1 LSAELTPAQQRMLE
15 AYLRHTGAEFVTQ
28 RPEDA
33 IATMVADPYVA
44 LLPALSGG
52 NGRAEVAE
60 FYARHFIFSMPP
72 DMELVAVSRIVGSDH
87 VVEESVL
94 RFTHSVEIDWMLPGV
109 APTGCRVE
117 IAVCSIVKME
127 GDRVAHE
134 HIYWD
139 QASVLVQ
146 IGLLEPEELPV
157 VGAEGARK
165 ILDRSVPV
173 NGLLE
178 RARRRARP
186 AAARG
191 GEAR

>member
-1 LSAELTPAQQRMLE
+1 MTSELTPAQQRMLD
-15 AYLRHTGAEFVTQ
+15 AYLRHTGAEFVTK

-33 IATMVADPYVA
+33 IATMVESPYVA

-52 NGRAEVAE
+52 NDREEVAE
-60 FYARHFIFSMPP
+60 FYTHHFIFSMPP
-72 DMELVAVSRIVGSDH
+72 DMELVSVSRIVGSDH

-94 RFTHSVEIDWMLPGV
+94 RFTHTVEIDWMLPGV
-109 APTGCRVE
+109 APTGRRVE
-117 IAVCSIVKME
+117 MAVCSIVKME

-146 IGLLEPEELPV
+146 IGLLDEEELPV
-157 VGAEGARK
+157 VGKDGARK

-173 NGLLE
+173 NRLMD
-178 RARRRARP
+178 RARGRAAPARTRR
-186 AAARG
+186 
-191 GEAR
+191 GEKR

>member
-1 LSAELTPAQQRMLE
+1 MSEELTPAQERMLE
-15 AYLRHTGAEFVTQ
+15 AYLRHTGAEFVTK

-33 IATMVADPYVA
+33 VATMVESPYVA
-44 LLPALSGG
+44 LLPALTGG
-52 NGRAEVAE
+52 NGREEVAE

-72 DMELVAVSRIVGSDH
+72 DMELVPVSRIVGSDH

-109 APTGCRVE
+109 PPTGRRVE
-117 IAVCSIVKME
+117 VAVCSVVKME
-127 GDRVAHE
+127 GERVAHE

-146 IGLLEPEELPV
+146 LGLLPEEGLPV

-165 ILDRSVPV
+165 ILDRSVAV
-173 NGLLE
+173 NRLVQ
-178 RARRRARP
+178 RAPRRARP
-186 AAARG
+186 AAAQG
-191 GEAR
+191 GAR

>member
-1 LSAELTPAQQRMLE
+1 MSEALTPAQQRMLD
-15 AYLRHTGAEFVTQ
+15 AYLRHTGAEFVTKK
-28 RPEDA
+28 PEDA
-33 IATMVADPYVA
+33 VASMVEDPYVA

-72 DMELVAVSRIVGSDH
+72 DMELVAVSRTVGSDH
-87 VVEESVL
+87 VIEESVL
-94 RFTHSVEIDWMLPGV
+94 RFTHTVEIDWMLPGV
-109 APTGCRVE
+109 APTGRRVE
-117 IAVCSIVKME
+117 IAVCSVVKME

-146 IGLLEPEELPV
+146 LGLIEAGELPV

-173 NGLLE
+173 NGLMQ
-178 RARRRARP
+178 RARLRARP

-191 GEAR
+191 GAAR